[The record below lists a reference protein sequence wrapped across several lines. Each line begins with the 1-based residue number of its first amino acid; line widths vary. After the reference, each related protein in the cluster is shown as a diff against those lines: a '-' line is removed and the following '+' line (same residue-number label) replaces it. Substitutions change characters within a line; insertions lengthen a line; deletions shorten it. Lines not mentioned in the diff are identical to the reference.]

1 MAPARHKISN
11 PINRTAVSTRLPLS
25 RSSRLCRFSSF
36 TRFFI
41 FLLAIPFLVIV
52 PGDDKSVPTNIAIQY
67 IDKQQLNIYSYYL
80 YTYMQR
86 EQDKAKQLCTWRL
99 CFSFSV

>member
-11 PINRTAVSTRLPLS
+11 PINRTAVSPRLPLS

-41 FLLAIPFLVIV
+41 FLLAIPFLVLV
-52 PGDDKSVPTNIAIQY
+52 PGYDKAVPTNIAIQFLH
-67 IDKQQLNIYSYYL
+67 IDQMYLYCYYL
-80 YTYMQR
+80 YTYMHR
-86 EQDKAKQLCTWRL
+86 EHHEAKLLFTRRL
-99 CFSFSV
+99 CV